1 VGGINAIL
9 LIMSTNGIQ
18 AFFALL
24 TTGLFMLSVRPVA
37 IAMTLEQID
46 SSEITVLGLISTFSE
61 GIAAV
66 GALIGGII
74 ANVNLGYAII
84 FSASTSIL
92 SGLILFR
99 KQ

>member
-1 VGGINAIL
+1 MDQG
-9 LIMSTNGIQ
+9 
-18 AFFALL
+18 
-24 TTGLFMLSVRPVA
+24 
-37 IAMTLEQID
+37 
-46 SSEITVLGLISTFSE
+46 